1 MVLTKYKCAAVF
13 PSEEIVIRRIV
24 RAIQKA
30 IEEDV
35 PDFCHENHMET
46 MNSIRYL
53 RGDKINDNLRTLVV
67 SDDIILIS
75 FKRYSWDG
83 RMLVDLKNRITY
95 KITTQQ
101 NLMAI
106 PKKKNRTC
114 PHFLQSILAVE
125 NGDLQGEYVQMTMM
139 PMEQFEDD
147 VLGEDYKKIV
157 AGVLD
162 PDSGYRHYVVTYA
175 FEQSHLLS
183 VNLEL
188 LDRGFNKVSSL
199 SLNEYIKPDYTQLT
213 ADRPEN
219 PEKTTEPK
227 KTARD
232 LVAIKKGIR
241 PEIIEPEKENRA

>member
-1 MVLTKYKCAAVF
+1 MTERKNTAVF
-13 PSEEIVIRRIV
+13 PSEEMVIRRIV

-67 SDDIILIS
+67 SDNVILIS
-75 FKRYSWDG
+75 FTRYSWDG

-95 KITTQQ
+95 TVTTQQ
-101 NLMAI
+101 NLIAI

-125 NGDLQGEYVQMTMM
+125 NGDLQGEYVQMIMM
-139 PMEQFEDD
+139 SMEQFEDD
-147 VLGEDYKKIV
+147 VLEEDYKKIV
-157 AGVLD
+157 AGVLK
-162 PDSGYRHYVVTYA
+162 PDSGYRHYIVTYA
-175 FEQSHLLS
+175 FEKSQLLS
-183 VNLEL
+183 VNMEL
-188 LDRGFNKVSSL
+188 LDKGFNKVSFL
-199 SLNEYIKPDYTQLT
+199 SLNEFIKPDFAQLT
-213 ADRPEN
+213 VDQLKN
-219 PEKTTEPK
+219 PEETAEPE

-241 PEIIEPEKENRA
+241 PELIELEEEKRA

>member
-1 MVLTKYKCAAVF
+1 MTKHDPATDF

-35 PDFCHENHMET
+35 PEFCRENHMET
-46 MNSIRYL
+46 MNSIRYI

-67 SDDIILIS
+67 SDDVILIS
-75 FKRYSWDG
+75 FRRYSWDG

-95 KITTQQ
+95 TVTTEQ
-101 NLMAI
+101 NLAAI

-125 NGDLQGEYVQMTMM
+125 NNDLHDECVQMTLM

-147 VLGEDYKKIV
+147 VLEEDYKKIV

-162 PDSGYRHYVVTYA
+162 PASRYRHYVVTYV
-175 FEQSHLLS
+175 FEKSQLFS
-183 VNLEL
+183 VNMEL
-188 LDRGFNKVSSL
+188 LDKGFNRVKSL
-199 SLNEYIKPDYTQLT
+199 SLNNFIKPDFAQLT
-213 ADRPEN
+213 AEESEGKEETAESEN
-219 PEKTTEPK
+219 
-227 KTARD
+227 TARD
-232 LVAIKKGIR
+232 LVAIKRGIR
-241 PEIIEPEKENRA
+241 PELIELEEEMRA